1 MKSILLGI
9 AAFVVGAIAVT
20 AWKKPA
26 EVAAAPQGASIAA
39 PAATGDKL
47 SASSV
52 LKIDPKVRSTPPAAA
67 IAPKVIAS
75 PDMLQYRDKK
85 DWPQLYQRLKS
96 GSQTP
101 EAQFLQAELLDRCA
115 KRPPPTDGKPA
126 PDTREMRREKF
137 VQTLAGT
144 DAQKKARLAAY
155 DALNTDACGE
165 LRAIDYVKDDVARL
179 RKAAADAG
187 DIRARAHQIND
198 EIIKAYD
205 EANKPR
211 PDGSRTDT
219 VGFPVSDAQWA
230 AMREVLASG
239 DPAAISELRGV
250 LASTLA
256 DASIRIGPD
265 KEPIDNRAFWNAW
278 GLAACDLG
286 QNCGA
291 DSQQLLSA
299 CAHQNQCGSAS
310 VQDHTYYYDSSPY
323 TAQLVERYRLMIGDM
338 IRTGNFDNLNLARG
352 PQGRQSTFMF
362 RNR

>member
-1 MKSILLGI
+1 LKTILLAI
-9 AAFVVGAIAVT
+9 ATFAVGAVAFSLFQQRGDS
-20 AWKKPA
+20 APA
-26 EVAAAPQGASIAA
+26 TQSASATA
-39 PAATGDKL
+39 PAANGEKL

-52 LKIDPKVRSTPPAAA
+52 LKIDPKVRSALPAAA
-67 IAPKVIAS
+67 IAPKVTAS

-96 GSQTP
+96 GPQTP
-101 EAQFLQAELLDRCA
+101 ESQFLQAELLERCA
-115 KRPPPTDGKPA
+115 ERPPPTDGKPA
-126 PDTREMRREKF
+126 PDTREVRREKF

-144 DAQKKARLAAY
+144 EAQKKARLAAY
-155 DALNTDACGE
+155 DALNADACGE

-187 DIRARAHQIND
+187 DVRARAHQIND
-198 EIIKAYD
+198 EIIKAYE

-219 VGFPVSDAQWA
+219 VGYPVSDAQWA

-291 DSQQLLSA
+291 DSPQLLSV

-338 IRTGNFDNLNLARG
+338 IRTGNFDSLNLARG